1 MSNNTKKSN
10 SKAKIYILGFV
21 LLFVALYLYIYVVPR
36 VSDIFV
42 ETYIAEYGTL
52 EIVSGTFDK
61 KLTAEKSREYFL
73 RGSLSE
79 REARLLRLRERVA
92 IPRREES

>member
-1 MSNNTKKSN
+1 M
-10 SKAKIYILGFV
+10 GFV

-52 EIVSGTFDK
+52 ESGVEADCLFVRDETVYSAGSAGK
-61 KLTAEKSREYFL
+61 IERVLS

>member
-21 LLFVALYLYIYVVPR
+21 LLFAALYLYIYVVPR

-42 ETYIAEYGTL
+42 ETYIAGIRNT
-52 EIVSGTFDK
+52 
-61 KLTAEKSREYFL
+61 
-73 RGSLSE
+73 
-79 REARLLRLRERVA
+79 
-92 IPRREES
+92 